1 MSFRFP
7 SEEWC
12 AAYQGAINANDGY
25 AQAAAQW
32 THGSVAMIVR
42 ADASAGIAADMAML
56 LDVHQGK
63 CKACTLVPL
72 AAAESASF
80 VIVGEYPQW
89 KKVIKRELDPTKAL
103 MQGQLKLTKGHM
115 PTMVKFVHASKQLV
129 ESSAGVP
136 TQFPD
141 E

>member
-1 MSFRFP
+1 MRFRFP
-7 SEEWC
+7 SSEWC
-12 AAYQGAINANDGY
+12 TAYQAAINENDGY

-42 ADASAGIAADMAML
+42 ADAAAGIASDAAML

-63 CKACTLVPL
+63 CNDCRLVAL
-72 AAAESASF
+72 EVAEAASF

>member
-7 SEEWC
+7 SSEWC
-12 AAYQGAINANDGY
+12 SAYQAAINANEGY
-25 AQAAAQW
+25 ARAAAEW
-32 THGSVAMIVR
+32 THGSVAMVVS
-42 ADASAGIAADMAML
+42 ADAASGIASDTAML

-63 CKACTLVPL
+63 CNDCSLVDL
-72 AAAESASF
+72 ERAHAASF

-103 MQGQLKLTKGHM
+103 MQGKLTLAKGHM